1 MSNWEEL
8 YARCYQRAVQPRTRY
23 LTTDPRTA
31 VALAYEDGMR
41 TQSMADLYE
50 AGKED
55 KKSRSA
61 RAIES
66 REKRAGTGADIHAEY
81 HKIRRYVDG
90 LLDTD
95 PLQYAVIM
103 TLAPVKE
110 SIRQACKGE
119 VYDALYDRVR
129 MALAERGERVL
140 RKRAERLQALSK
152 AMVEQS
158 MRCADWG
165 PKHVAAWCESWCGVS
180 IEGSQWARN
189 CSSDWYLLDD
199 LIQNIEQSA
208 FSAIEG
214 MAKKINH
221 HLSRCDNS
229 AA

>member
-1 MSNWEEL
+1 MSDWKEL
-8 YARCYQRAVQPRTRY
+8 YERCYQRAVQPRTRF
-23 LTTDPRTA
+23 LTTDPRMA

-50 AGKED
+50 AGKEG
-55 KKSRSA
+55 KKSRSV

-95 PLQYAVIM
+95 PLRYAVIM

-119 VYDALYDRVR
+119 VYDALHDRVR
-129 MALAERGERVL
+129 MVLAERGERVL
-140 RKRAERLQALSK
+140 KKRADRLVALSQ

-158 MRCADWG
+158 MRGADWP
-165 PKHVAAWCESWCGVS
+165 PKHVAAWCRSWCGAHIDVTN
-180 IEGSQWARN
+180 WNRD
-189 CSSDWYLLDD
+189 CSSDWELLGGE
-199 LIQNIEQSA
+199 LHCIERLVYCKVRLM
-208 FSAIEG
+208 I
-214 MAKKINH
+214 KNINH
-221 HLSRCDNS
+221 FL

>member
-8 YARCYQRAVQPRTRY
+8 YAQCYKRAIEPRTRF

-41 TQSMADLYE
+41 TQSMVDLYE
-50 AGKED
+50 AGKEG
-55 KKSRSA
+55 KKSRSV

-95 PLQYAVIM
+95 PLRYAVIM

-119 VYDALYDRVR
+119 VYDMLHTRVR
-129 MALAERGERVL
+129 MELAERGERVL
-140 RKRAERLQALSK
+140 KKRAERLVALSQ

-158 MRCADWG
+158 MRSADWP
-165 PKHVAAWCESWCGVS
+165 PKHVAAWCESWCGVH
-180 IEGSQWARN
+180 IEMSQWSRN
-189 CSSDWYLLDD
+189 CSSDWCLLDD
-199 LIQNIEQSA
+199 LMRDMEKGTFA
-208 FSAIEG
+208 AIKS
-214 MAKKINH
+214 MTRKINH
-221 HLSRCDNS
+221 HLAYCDNF

>member
-1 MSNWEEL
+1 MSDWKEL
-8 YARCYQRAVQPRTRY
+8 YERCYQKAMQPRTRF
-23 LTTDPRTA
+23 LTTDPRMA

-50 AGKED
+50 AGKEG
-55 KKSRSA
+55 KKSRSV

-66 REKRAGTGADIHAEY
+66 REKRAGTGADIYAEY

-119 VYDALYDRVR
+119 VYDALHDRVR
-129 MALAERGERVL
+129 MVLAERGERVL
-140 RKRAERLQALSK
+140 AKRAERLQALSK

-158 MRCADWG
+158 MRGAEWP
-165 PKHVAAWCESWCGVS
+165 PKHVAAWCGSWCGVH
-180 IEGSQWARN
+180 IEISQWARN
-189 CSSDWYLLDD
+189 CSSDWCLLDD
-199 LIQNIEQSA
+199 LVRDIEKNDFA
-208 FSAIEG
+208 AIKS
-214 MAKKINH
+214 MTQKINH
-221 HLSRCDNS
+221 RLISCDNF

>member
-8 YARCYQRAVQPRTRY
+8 YARCYQRAVQPRTRF

-50 AGKED
+50 AGKKG
-55 KKSRSA
+55 KKSRSV
-61 RAIES
+61 RAVES

-81 HKIRRYVDG
+81 HKIRCYVDD
-90 LLDTD
+90 LMDTN

-119 VYDALYDRVR
+119 VYDALHDRVR
-129 MALAERGERVL
+129 MVLAERGERVL
-140 RKRAERLQALSK
+140 KKRAERLVALSQ

-158 MRCADWG
+158 MRGAEWP
-165 PKHVAAWCESWCGVS
+165 PKHVAAWCESWCGVGIDAS
-180 IEGSQWARN
+180 HWQRDCSEDWKLLKDALYDIEEKEFFHIK
-189 CSSDWYLLDD
+189 DM
-199 LIQNIEQSA
+199 I
-208 FSAIEG
+208 
-214 MAKKINH
+214 KKINH
-221 HLSRCDNS
+221 NL

>member
-1 MSNWEEL
+1 MSGWEKL
-8 YARCYQRAVQPRTRY
+8 YERCYQRAVQPRTRF
-23 LTTDPRTA
+23 LTTDPRMA

-50 AGKED
+50 TGKEG
-55 KKSRSA
+55 KKSRSV

-81 HKIRRYVDG
+81 HKIRHYVDG

-95 PLQYAVIM
+95 PLRYAVIM

-119 VYDALYDRVR
+119 VYDALHDRVR
-129 MALAERGERVL
+129 MVLAERGERIL
-140 RKRAERLQALSK
+140 KKRAERLVALSQ

-158 MRCADWG
+158 MRGAEWP
-165 PKHVAAWCESWCGVS
+165 PKHVAAWCKSWCGAS
-180 IEGSQWARN
+180 IKPQHWAFN
-189 CSSDWYLLDD
+189 CEDDWRLLEKTLYD
-199 LIQNIEQSA
+199 IEFQS
-208 FSAIEG
+208 FKDISAIT
-214 MAKKINH
+214 KKINRQ
-221 HLSRCDNS
+221 L

>member
-1 MSNWEEL
+1 MKDWEEM
-8 YARCYQRAVQPRTRY
+8 YAECLAKATQPRTQL
-23 LTTDPRTA
+23 LTTDPRMA

-41 TQSMADLYE
+41 TQSMVDLYE
-50 AGKED
+50 AGKEG
-55 KKSRSA
+55 KKSRSV

-95 PLQYAVIM
+95 PLRHAVIM

-119 VYDALYDRVR
+119 VYDALHDRVR
-129 MALAERGERVL
+129 MVLAERGERVL
-140 RKRAERLQALSK
+140 KKRAERLVALSQ

-158 MRCADWG
+158 MRGAEWS
-165 PKHVAAWCESWCGVS
+165 PKHVVAWCESWCGVS
-180 IEGSQWARN
+180 IRPQHWAFN
-189 CSSDWYLLDD
+189 CEDDWRLLEKTLYD
-199 LIQNIEQSA
+199 IEFQS
-208 FSAIEG
+208 FKDISAIT
-214 MAKKINH
+214 KKINRQ
-221 HLSRCDNS
+221 L

>member
-8 YARCYQRAVQPRTRY
+8 YARCYQRAVQPRTRF

-50 AGKED
+50 AGKKG
-55 KKSRSA
+55 KKSRSV

-66 REKRAGTGADIHAEY
+66 REKRAGTGADIYAEY

-119 VYDALYDRVR
+119 VYDALHDRVR
-129 MALAERGERVL
+129 MTLAERGERVL
-140 RKRAERLQALSK
+140 KKRAERLVALSQ

-165 PKHVAAWCESWCGVS
+165 PKHVAA
-180 IEGSQWARN
+180 
-189 CSSDWYLLDD
+189 
-199 LIQNIEQSA
+199 
-208 FSAIEG
+208 
-214 MAKKINH
+214 
-221 HLSRCDNS
+221 
-229 AA
+229 

>member
-8 YARCYQRAVQPRTRY
+8 YAKCYQRAIEPRTRF

-50 AGKED
+50 AGKEG
-55 KKSRSA
+55 KKSRSV

-66 REKRAGTGADIHAEY
+66 REKRAGTGADIYAEY

-95 PLQYAVIM
+95 PLRYAVIM

-110 SIRQACKGE
+110 SIRHACKGE
-119 VYDALYDRVR
+119 VYDALHDRVR
-129 MALAERGERVL
+129 MTLAERGERVL
-140 RKRAERLQALSK
+140 KKRAERLQALSK

-158 MRCADWG
+158 MRCAEWP
-165 PKHVAAWCESWCGVS
+165 PKHVAAWCESWCGVA
-180 IEGSQWARN
+180 IDVTNWTKIA
-189 CSSDWYLLDD
+189 LDD
-199 LIQNIEQSA
+199 WELLKKSLYDIEEKG
-208 FSAIEG
+208 FSQITAI
-214 MAKKINH
+214 AAKINRD
-221 HLSRCDNS
+221 L

>member
-8 YARCYQRAVQPRTRY
+8 YAQCYKRAIEPRTRF

-41 TQSMADLYE
+41 TQSMVDLYE
-50 AGKED
+50 AGKEG
-55 KKSRSA
+55 KKSRSV

-81 HKIRRYVDG
+81 HKIRHYVDG
-90 LLDTD
+90 LLETA
-95 PLQYAVIM
+95 PLQYAIIM

-119 VYDALYDRVR
+119 VYDALHDRVR
-129 MALAERGERVL
+129 MVLAERGERVL
-140 RKRAERLQALSK
+140 KKRAERLVALSQ

-158 MRCADWG
+158 MRGAEWP

-180 IEGSQWARN
+180 IDVTNWNRD
-189 CSSDWYLLDD
+189 CSNDWELLTDA
-199 LIQNIEQSA
+199 LQHSETHA
-208 FSAIEG
+208 FSNIYAMI
-214 MAKKINH
+214 KKINR
-221 HLSRCDNS
+221 HL

>member
-50 AGKED
+50 AGKEG
-55 KKSRSA
+55 KKSRTV

-95 PLQYAVIM
+95 PLHYAVIM

-119 VYDALYDRVR
+119 VYDALHDRVR
-129 MALAERGERVL
+129 MVLAERGERVL
-140 RKRAERLQALSK
+140 AKRAERLQALSK

-158 MRCADWG
+158 MRGAEWP
-165 PKHVAAWCESWCGVS
+165 PKHVAAWCESWCGVQLNADNWVRDYAEDWELLKKVIYD
-180 IEGSQWARN
+180 IEKQSF
-189 CSSDWYLLDD
+189 YP
-199 LIQNIEQSA
+199 LI
-208 FSAIEG
+208 AITV
-214 MAKKINH
+214 KINRD
-221 HLSRCDNS
+221 L

>member
-8 YARCYQRAVQPRTRY
+8 YARCYQRAIDPRTRF

-50 AGKED
+50 AGKEG
-55 KKSRSA
+55 KKSRSV

-66 REKRAGTGADIHAEY
+66 REKRAGTGADVNAEY

-95 PLQYAVIM
+95 PLRYAIIM

-119 VYDALYDRVR
+119 VYDALHDRVR
-129 MALAERGERVL
+129 MVLAERGERVL
-140 RKRAERLQALSK
+140 KKRAERLVALSQ
-152 AMVEQS
+152 AMIEQS
-158 MRCADWG
+158 MRGADWG
-165 PKHVAAWCESWCGVS
+165 PKHVAAWCESWCGVA
-180 IEGSQWARN
+180 IDVTNWTKIA
-189 CSSDWYLLDD
+189 LDD
-199 LIQNIEQSA
+199 WELLKKSLYDIEEKG
-208 FSAIEG
+208 FSQITAI
-214 MAKKINH
+214 AAKINRD
-221 HLSRCDNS
+221 L

>member
-8 YARCYQRAVQPRTRY
+8 YEGCYQKAVQPRTRY
-23 LTTDPRTA
+23 LTTDPRMA

-50 AGKED
+50 AGKEG
-55 KKSRSA
+55 KKSRSV

-95 PLQYAVIM
+95 PLRYAVIM

-119 VYDALYDRVR
+119 VYDALHDRVR
-129 MALAERGERVL
+129 MTLAERGERVL
-140 RKRAERLQALSK
+140 NKRAERLQALSQ

-158 MRCADWG
+158 MRGAEWP

-180 IEGSQWARN
+180 IKSQHWALN
-189 CSSDWYLLDD
+189 CQDDWELLKKSLYD
-199 LIQNIEQSA
+199 IEYQS
-208 FSAIEG
+208 FKETSAII
-214 MAKKINH
+214 KKINRQ
-221 HLSRCDNS
+221 L

>member
-8 YARCYQRAVQPRTRY
+8 YERCYQKAVQPRTRY
-23 LTTDPRTA
+23 LTTDPRMA

-50 AGKED
+50 AGKEG
-55 KKSRSA
+55 KKSRSV

-66 REKRAGTGADIHAEY
+66 REKRAGTGADIYAEY

-119 VYDALYDRVR
+119 VYDMLYTRVR
-129 MALAERGERVL
+129 MELAERGERVL
-140 RKRAERLQALSK
+140 KKRAERLVALSQ

-158 MRCADWG
+158 MRSAEWP
-165 PKHVAAWCESWCGVS
+165 PKHVAAWCESWCGVD
-180 IEGSQWARN
+180 IDVTNWTKIA
-189 CSSDWYLLDD
+189 SSDWKLLNQ
-199 LIQNIEQSA
+199 LFYGIEDKGFIA
-208 FSAIEG
+208 VKAITT
-214 MAKKINH
+214 KINRN
-221 HLSRCDNS
+221 L